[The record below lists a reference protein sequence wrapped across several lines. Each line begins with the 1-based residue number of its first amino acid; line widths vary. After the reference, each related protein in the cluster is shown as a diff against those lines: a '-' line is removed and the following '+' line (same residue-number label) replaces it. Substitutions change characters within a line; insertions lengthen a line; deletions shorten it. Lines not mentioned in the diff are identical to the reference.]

1 MSMLP
6 PFYRQPKFLLDGDW
20 VTGSGSLTHRL
31 VNPATGL
38 AISEYQSASV
48 AQLDTALGA
57 VEKSFPGWRATPAV
71 ERGRILR
78 QGAALMRQRIEEIAT
93 LLTTEQGKPLAEARA
108 EILATAEM
116 FEWFAEE
123 AVRAYGRIAPP
134 RASNLRQ
141 HVVREAVG
149 PAAMFCSWNFP
160 ARNPGYKIAAALAAG
175 CPCIVKPAEETPLTA
190 MALVLALMDA
200 GLPKG
205 VLNLVYGDAANL
217 SAHLIASSVIRKI
230 SFTGSTQVGKF
241 LSKLAANT
249 VKKMTM
255 ELGGHA
261 PVIVFD
267 DANLD
272 LAVSLTAA
280 AKFRNAGQVCIS
292 PTRFFVQASTYQAFI
307 DKFTAV
313 AAKQVVGNGLDSGTT
328 MGPLVHE
335 RRRSD
340 VDKFVQDAV
349 DRGAKCAFGGGP
361 IDGPGFFYRPT
372 VIADLPTEAR
382 LLHEEPF
389 GPIASVVPFDTMDEV
404 VSNANALPFGL
415 AAYAFTTSLK
425 TAHEVADRIES
436 GMVGINT
443 TRISYPE
450 TPFGGVKESGY
461 GSEGGMEGLDAYLVT
476 KSVCI
481 SL

>member
-1 MSMLP
+1 MSTIPL
-6 PFYRQPKFLLDGDW
+6 FYQQPKFLIDGEW
-20 VTGSGSLTHRL
+20 VIGSGGVTHRL

-38 AISEYQSASV
+38 AISEYQSASTT
-48 AQLDTALGA
+48 QLDAALGA
-57 VEKSFPGWRATPAV
+57 VGKSFPAWRTTPAA

-78 QGAALMRQRIEEIAT
+78 QGAALMRQRVEEIAT

-123 AVRAYGRIAPP
+123 AVRAYGRIVPP

-141 HVVREAVG
+141 HIVREAVG
-149 PAAMFCSWNFP
+149 PVAMFCSWNFP

-190 MALVLALMDA
+190 MALGLALMDA

-217 SAHLIASSVIRKI
+217 SAYLIASSVIRKI
-230 SFTGSTQVGKF
+230 SFTGSTQVGKI
-241 LSKLAANT
+241 LSSLAANT

-292 PTRFFVQASTYQAFI
+292 PTRFFVQAATYQSFI
-307 DKFTAV
+307 DKFAAV
-313 AAKQVVGNGLDSGTT
+313 AAKQVVGNGLDTKT
-328 MGPLVHE
+328 NMGPLVHE
-335 RRRSD
+335 RRRND
-340 VDKFVQDAV
+340 VDKFVQDAI
-349 DRGAKCAFGGGP
+349 DRGARCVLGGAP
-361 IDGPGFFYRPT
+361 IDGAGFFYPT
-372 VIADLPTEAR
+372 TLIADLPEQSR

-389 GPIASVVPFDTMDEV
+389 GPVASVVPFDTIDDV
-404 VSNANALPFGL
+404 IVQANALPFGL
-415 AAYAFTTSLK
+415 AAYAFTTSLR
-425 TAHEVADRIES
+425 TAHDVADRIES

-461 GSEGGMEGLDAYLVT
+461 GSEGGIEGLDAYLVT
-476 KSVCI
+476 KSV
-481 SL
+481 SLAL